1 MRKLLAEALV
11 GAELRF
17 GLVSKAI
24 ETKQALEQSVDQLK
38 EKAAIALVGEENT
51 FNKDKYIVVPKELTA
66 SQLQELAITIGT
78 TNKVIRAVY
87 NEITNQVGQSFE

>member
-1 MRKLLAEALV
+1 MKKLLAEALV

-24 ETKQALEQSVDQLK
+24 EAKEAIQEKTEILR

-51 FNKDKYIVVPKELTA
+51 FNKDKYIVVPKTLTVG
-66 SQLQELAITIGT
+66 QVQELSLVIGT
-78 TNKVIRAVY
+78 NKK
-87 NEITNQVGQSFE
+87 ITEAIYDQFIKSVGQSFE